1 MTPHRHAGPGARGDW
16 RGDNLVTLFGRCSAG
31 DEQARDTIIL
41 RFLPLAR
48 RIARQYEG
56 RGEPRDDL
64 VQVASVGLI
73 KAVDRYSPARGDTF
87 VAYARP
93 MVVGEILRYFR
104 DATWRVHVPRTLRE
118 RASRVARADAALVA
132 PAGAPSQPQAI
143 ASSLDLEVS
152 EVKEAQAA
160 WAAYRPASLDAARA
174 SPNGGA
180 LALRHDVVGED
191 DPGYERAEVSVGIG
205 RALRDL
211 RPRDQRILLLRLC
224 CELTQREIAARV
236 GLSQMHVSRV
246 LRRGN
251 AAVAEACG
259 LCGGALMS

>member
-16 RGDNLVTLFGRCSAG
+16 RTDNLMTLFDRCSAG
-31 DEQARDTIIL
+31 DEHARDAIIV

-56 RGEPRDDL
+56 RGEPREDL
-64 VQVASVGLI
+64 IQVASVGLI

-93 MVVGEILRYFR
+93 MVVGEIRRHFR

-118 RASRVARADAALVA
+118 RAMRVAKAESAIREPGGA
-132 PAGAPSQPQAI
+132 PAHREAL
-143 ASSLDLEVS
+143 ASYLDLEPAQVS
-152 EVKEAQAA
+152 EAQAA
-160 WAAYRPASLDAARA
+160 WAAYRPESLDATRA
-174 SPNGGA
+174 SPSDGA
-180 LALRHDVVGED
+180 ATLRHDVLGEA
-191 DPGYERAEVSVGIG
+191 DPEYEQVEVSVGIG

-211 RPRDQRILLLRLC
+211 RPRDQRILLLRLW

-259 LCGGALMS
+259 L

>member
-16 RGDNLVTLFGRCSAG
+16 RTDNLMTLLDRCSAG
-31 DEQARDTIIL
+31 DEHARDAIIL

-48 RIARQYEG
+48 GIARQYEG

-64 VQVASVGLI
+64 IQVATVGLI

-93 MVVGEILRYFR
+93 MVVGEIRRHFR

-118 RASRVARADAALVA
+118 RAMRVAKAEALLRAEAPEGSPTDRQALA
-132 PAGAPSQPQAI
+132 RY
-143 ASSLDLEVS
+143 LDLEPDQVS
-152 EVKEAQAA
+152 EAQAA
-160 WAAYRPASLDAARA
+160 WAAYRPESLDATRA
-174 SPNGGA
+174 SPGDGA
-180 LALRHDVVGED
+180 VTLRHDVLGGS
-191 DPGYERAEVSVGIG
+191 DPEYEQVEVSVGIG

-211 RPRDQRILLLRLC
+211 RPRDQRILLLRLWC
-224 CELTQREIAARV
+224 GLTQREIAARV

-259 LCGGALMS
+259 L